1 MIYELR
7 RYECLPGKL
16 PALHELMKDV
26 AVPVFKKLG
35 MHLVGAWQP
44 VVGDDEAT
52 VIYILAFESMNERN
66 AKWEAFYADP
76 EWTEKRA
83 AYAKKIGG
91 PVVAK
96 SSNVFLSP
104 AAYSPLR

>member
-16 PALHELMKDV
+16 PALHNLMEV
-26 AVPVFKKLG
+26 AAVPVFEKHG
-35 MHLVGAWQP
+35 MKVVGAWQP

-52 VIYILAFESMNERN
+52 LIYILAFDSMDDRTR
-66 AKWEAFYADP
+66 KWEAFYADP
-76 EWTEKRA
+76 DWKQKRGEI
-83 AYAKKIGG
+83 AKQVGG
-91 PVVAK
+91 PIVNR

-104 AAYSPLR
+104 ASYSPLR